1 MGALERVWMLK
12 RCKTL
17 KLSGSFPGIA
27 GSVLHRALSALR
39 ESGAVRS
46 YRSPVR
52 GRVGQPP
59 RFWTMT
65 DRGKELLRV
74 LMPYRDLW
82 ERMDNRDVVRVAAGV
97 EVLDQLEKLRIDFFP
112 LPGPID
118 ARSNYYRGRS
128 ALGI

>member
-1 MGALERVWMLK
+1 
-12 RCKTL
+12 
-17 KLSGSFPGIA
+17 
-27 GSVLHRALSALR
+27 
-39 ESGAVRS
+39 
-46 YRSPVR
+46 
-52 GRVGQPP
+52 
-59 RFWTMT
+59 MT